1 MRTQQRCGIS
11 PKIGTVLSAVF
22 TIISTDLY
30 LIFEEKYM
38 KRSNCSAVQVQHEAL
53 KQHLMQH
60 VMCWSFQIAIFTSL
74 VTFMVSFLLLFSV
87 YTQKFGGMAVYCIW
101 IIVYEVVNV
110 MIQVATSGN
119 PEKGV
124 IKLMRLFGLVSR
136 ILMHTLWLL
145 FFVFNYMQ
153 ITYKRSR
160 EGNMLT
166 SNRRH
171 SAESK
176 DFWRRKSKLMSFSR
190 YHK

>member
-11 PKIGTVLSAVF
+11 PKIGTVLSGVF
-22 TIISTDLY
+22 TIIATDLSM
-30 LIFEEKYM
+30 IFEEKYM
-38 KRSNCSAVQVQHEAL
+38 KRSNCSAVQVQNAAI
-53 KQHLMQH
+53 KKHLMQSI
-60 VMCWSFQIAIFTSL
+60 MCWSFQIAIFMSL

-87 YTQKFGGMAVYCIW
+87 YTQKFGGMVVYCIW
-101 IIVYEVVNV
+101 IIVYEVVNI

-124 IKLMRLFGLVSR
+124 VKLMRLFGLVSR
-136 ILMHTLWLL
+136 ILMHALWLL
-145 FFVFNYMQ
+145 FFVFSYMQ

-160 EGNMLT
+160 EGNVLT

-176 DFWRRKSKLMSFSR
+176 DFRRRKSKLMSFSR
-190 YHK
+190 YRK